1 MTFKIIQFLH
11 IHQKAGLFFLP
22 NYQQV
27 PFWLKKS
34 HIYLLNII
42 KRSFFASEIRPERK
56 LKSNYNQT
64 LTLTGVLPRISED
77 SHPARSFPRSG
88 FRNPTRKSKEPH

>member
-42 KRSFFASEIRPERK
+42 KRSNIY
-56 LKSNYNQT
+56 LKS
-64 LTLTGVLPRISED
+64 ED
-77 SHPARSFPRSG
+77 RAGKIGH
-88 FRNPTRKSKEPH
+88 

>member
-42 KRSFFASEIRPERK
+42 KRSFFALEIQPERI
-56 LKSNYNQT
+56 LKKH
-64 LTLTGVLPRISED
+64 L
-77 SHPARSFPRSG
+77 
-88 FRNPTRKSKEPH
+88 